1 MRKMLFCVALA
12 LCVTLAS
19 VLACVP
25 EPEMAAVAEARA
37 PYPVLSMSDGYN
49 MAVNGAQIS
58 RVSHA
63 GCDIAFRPACA
74 IEYFVENCGIS
85 SRLMRVSPDIPTQ
98 LFTGRRR
105 EASGPAFVGKYASK
119 LLPLLA

>member
-12 LCVTLAS
+12 LLVTLAS
-19 VLACVP
+19 VVACVP
-25 EPEMAAVAEARA
+25 EPEMAAAEASA
-37 PYPVLSMSDGYN
+37 PYPALSTSDGYD
-49 MAVNGAQIS
+49 MAGNGAQIS

-63 GCDIAFRPACA
+63 GCDIAFRSACA
-74 IEYFVENCGIS
+74 IKYFAENCGII

-98 LFTGRRR
+98 LLTGRRR
-105 EASGPAFVGKYASK
+105 EASGPAFVGKYAFK